1 MITTLMFDLD
11 GTLLP
16 MDTDDFIEKY
26 MIKLIPRLAHHIPP
40 QNVAKEI
47 MTSTYAMIKNRDPKK
62 TNKDVF
68 IEDFFSRIPY
78 SEDELMPIF
87 DDFYNNEFKEL
98 KKHVKITEENKIILP
113 KAIENGFN
121 IIIATNPVFPMSAI
135 KERLNWIG
143 ALNLDLTLI
152 TAYENMHF
160 CKPNLEY
167 YEEILKVTGKKPSE
181 CIMFGNDVEED
192 LVAGK
197 LGIKTFL
204 VDDYLINR
212 SGSSF
217 KYDYRGK
224 LRDVIKFIEELT

>member
-1 MITTLMFDLD
+1 MITTLLFDLD

-16 MDTDDFIEKY
+16 IDTDDFIEKY
-26 MIKLIPRLAHHIPP
+26 MQTLVPHLAHFIPP
-40 QNVAKEI
+40 QTLAKEI
-47 MTSTYAMIKNRDPKK
+47 MNSTYAMIKNKDPQK

-68 IEDFFSRIPY
+68 IEDFFSRVPY
-78 SEDELMPIF
+78 SQNELMPIF
-87 DDFYNNEFKEL
+87 DDFYNNKFKEL
-98 KKHVKITEENKIILP
+98 KKYVNITDENKRVLP
-113 KAIENGFN
+113 IAKEKGYD

-135 KERLNWIG
+135 KERLNWIE
-143 ALNLDLTLI
+143 ALDIDLTLI

-167 YEEILKVTGKKPSE
+167 YEEILQIAGKKPSE

-204 VDDYLINR
+204 VEDFLINR
-212 SGSSF
+212 NGKDF

-224 LRDVIKFIEELT
+224 LKDVIKFINEVL